1 MPSIFCLQD
10 ILNWFQFQYRGLL
23 AWTLIR
29 PHLAGTELL
38 TWTIDSCERFK
49 LATVRFCFLNK
60 HLNWRNRWAR
70 KGPHS
75 NNWVCHYCF
84 LWGCSISR
92 NFHLRIFFNEK
103 TLQLMA
109 ILALCTSL
117 KDMKERISRI
127 VVAKF
132 FICKLFLQ
140 NKFLVIMMGIRSLPM

>member
-1 MPSIFCLQD
+1 MTYKVMPSIFCLQD
-10 ILNWFQFQYRGLL
+10 ILNWFQFQYRDLL

-84 LWGCSISR
+84 LWGCSV
-92 NFHLRIFFNEK
+92 
-103 TLQLMA
+103 
-109 ILALCTSL
+109 
-117 KDMKERISRI
+117 SRI
-127 VVAKF
+127 IYAF
-132 FICKLFLQ
+132 CSMRKLCSWWLFWHCALVWRTWKRGFLAS
-140 NKFLVIMMGIRSLPM
+140 SLQSWCSCANFPLN